1 MTTSSSS
8 SSQARVNAK
17 PPALRLNLCA
27 LGDTDRFIDDH
38 TALEPSVPHSG
49 STVLSVDN
57 QFGGQGHHCQTS
69 LPSLNSGF
77 TLNDTNGASLPDGRE
92 EWTWYCSECGDG
104 PRLLWQNTCF
114 NCYHPR
120 CSACRL
126 EVAK

>member
-1 MTTSSSS
+1 MNTSSSS
-8 SSQARVNAK
+8 SSQARINAK

-27 LGDTDRFIDDH
+27 LGNTNRFIDDH
-38 TALEPSVPHSG
+38 TELEPSVPHSG

-57 QFGGQGHHCQTS
+57 ELGGQGHHRQTN

-77 TLNDTNGASLPDGRE
+77 ILNDTNGASLPDGHE

-104 PRLLWQNTCF
+104 PTLLWQD
-114 NCYHPR
+114 NCSICSHLR
-120 CSACRL
+120 CNACRL